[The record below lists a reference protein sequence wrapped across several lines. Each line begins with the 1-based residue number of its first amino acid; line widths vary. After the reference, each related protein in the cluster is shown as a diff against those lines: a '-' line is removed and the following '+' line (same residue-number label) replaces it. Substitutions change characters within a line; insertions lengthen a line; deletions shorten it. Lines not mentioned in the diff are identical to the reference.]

1 MTLHLTVVLPKAK
14 ALPEAGEQVTGRL
27 AGLRGLASVAV
38 GPVQVTVVLTPVAL
52 TRRGPGTLVRTGG
65 VVSTVHSNNAA
76 AAGGQQV
83 KGVHH
88 MVAGKVVASHLVR
101 A

>member
-1 MTLHLTVVLPKAK
+1 MEVNPATSVTLHLTVVLPKAK

-38 GPVQVTVVLTPVAL
+38 GPVHVTVVLTPVAL
-52 TRRGPGTLVRTGG
+52 TRSGPGTLRTGG
-65 VVSTVHSNNAA
+65 MVSTVHNNNVA

-83 KGVHH
+83 NGVH
-88 MVAGKVVASHLVR
+88 
-101 A
+101 